1 MFFSARED
9 GPLSILSEHFRSI
22 SHDVKSFMT
31 HGMYGSMETQRNN
44 MYWKKLEDS
53 LLHIDFGLMVTNLPC
68 IDAESLLMPSGCLY

>member
-1 MFFSARED
+1 
-9 GPLSILSEHFRSI
+9 
-22 SHDVKSFMT
+22 
-31 HGMYGSMETQRNN
+31 